1 MLKVKN
7 PGLFPYNVTKVNI
20 GKVRSDGYRN
30 DLLVKHLREFPQPPN
45 LDQNEGVKAMQNEMN
60 AHNLFPPVY
69 WAYPMYDDSVEVGLF
84 NESRPNEW
92 EKIKIYLTANKYV
105 GDRQAREVTGVV
117 QVTKMSQLLSKWTKQ
132 GLLAKIEAKNGD
144 KRNIRYKS
152 PNQEDLAS
160 SH

>member
-60 AHNLFPPVY
+60 ARIFRVS
-69 WAYPMYDDSVEVGLF
+69 AIAMSI
-84 NESRPNEW
+84 R
-92 EKIKIYLTANKYV
+92 LTKL
-105 GDRQAREVTGVV
+105 G
-117 QVTKMSQLLSKWTKQ
+117 LLS
-132 GLLAKIEAKNGD
+132 E
-144 KRNIRYKS
+144 
-152 PNQEDLAS
+152 
-160 SH
+160 